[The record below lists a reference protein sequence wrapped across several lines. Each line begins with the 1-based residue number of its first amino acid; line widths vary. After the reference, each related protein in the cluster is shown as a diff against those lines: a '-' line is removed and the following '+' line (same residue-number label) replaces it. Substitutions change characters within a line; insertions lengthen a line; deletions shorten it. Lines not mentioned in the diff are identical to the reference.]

1 MSKIIS
7 VTELREQ
14 TLKVLNR
21 AAEER
26 EPLYVVARS
35 KPRVVMESIELY
47 EAKEKELAH
56 LKKKI
61 FELETLKS
69 LREAKEGKGK
79 VFKSAKTLL
88 ASIKK
93 KK

>member
-7 VTELREQ
+7 VTELREK
-14 TLKVLNR
+14 TLQVLNK

-35 KPRVVMESIELY
+35 RPKVVMESIELY
-47 EAKEKELAH
+47 EAKEEELTH
-56 LKKKI
+56 LRKKV
-61 FELETLKS
+61 FELETLKA

-88 ASIKK
+88 ASVEKK
-93 KK
+93 K